1 MPVNEKQIARLCGL
15 ALGGLLTAGL
25 VLNAMA
31 F

>member
-1 MPVNEKQIARLCGL
+1 MSEKQIARLWGL
-15 ALGGLLTAGL
+15 ALRGLLTTGL

>member
-1 MPVNEKQIARLCGL
+1 MNEKQIARLCGL
-15 ALGGLLTAGL
+15 AMGGLLTAAL

>member
-1 MPVNEKQIARLCGL
+1 VNEKQIARLSGL
-15 ALGGLLTAGL
+15 AMGGLLTAAL

>member
-1 MPVNEKQIARLCGL
+1 VNEKQIARLCGV
-15 ALGGLLTAGL
+15 ALGGLLTAAL